1 MQIKNKTKEY
11 KDKFNLMYS
20 CQYRVAFCPKYKR
33 KVFKDDIA
41 KRLKEIFIDVS
52 NEYDFTILE
61 MYIKEDYVHLEI
73 DCNPKF
79 GIYNCITK
87 LKRTS
92 ASLLTKEFPE
102 LESRLPNI
110 WTRGAFI
117 STAGDISLEPMLDYI
132 DGQKYV

>member
-1 MQIKNKTKEY
+1 MKIANKTKAY
-11 KDKFNLMYS
+11 KDESHLMYS

-33 KVFKDDIA
+33 RVFVGDIA
-41 KRLKEIFIDVS
+41 ERLKEIFIDVS
-52 NEYDFTILE
+52 HKHDFEILE

-73 DCNPKF
+73 DCNPRF

-92 ASLLTKEFPE
+92 ANLLVKEFPE

-117 STAGDISLEPMLDYI
+117 STSGDVSLEPMLDYI
-132 DGQKYV
+132 QEQKNV

>member
-1 MQIKNKTKEY
+1 
-11 KDKFNLMYS
+11 
-20 CQYRVAFCPKYKR
+20 
-33 KVFKDDIA
+33 
-41 KRLKEIFIDVS
+41 
-52 NEYDFTILE
+52 

-73 DCNPKF
+73 DCNPRF

-92 ASLLTKEFPE
+92 ANLLVKEFPE

-117 STAGDISLEPMLDYI
+117 STSGDVSLEPMLDYI
-132 DGQKYV
+132 QEQKNV